1 MKTVLTDNSL
11 CAYTMYDNASDEHIS
26 KYIQSLANAGVRY
39 VEIDFRTLMKLRELP
54 KGIGYIFRLV
64 DPMFLGLTELY
75 DFDYVLLTMAD
86 VRRLVK
92 TEVPIMLEIPMVDG
106 SERYSRKLLHYA
118 SKLVDGKVTAVRIR
132 GAHPLMEQTEAFDAV
147 RAMKNEFPVP
157 IDICPTNE
165 YRTALDNAVKFTGAG
180 IDSLTVTMGVTEK
193 YCSLEEFYFTLM
205 STYESLPRELSLSPL
220 CAATVYHRCIFRN
233 RRGDGIMRYMDILDH
248 DIHFLRNVDTNK
260 RVKLRM
266 GLKDTEYLHRTF
278 ATALEKMAKDE
289 DIPDE
294 LFADLSS
301 AIKEYNGDFYNAGL
315 LDHKHKGLLN

>member
-11 CAYTMYDNASDEHIS
+11 CAYTMFDNASAEHIS

-39 VEIDFRTLMKLRELP
+39 AEIDFRTLMKLRELP

-75 DFDYVLLTMAD
+75 DFDYVLLTMPD
-86 VRRLVK
+86 VRRPVK
-92 TEVPIMLEIPMVDG
+92 TDVPVMLEIPMLDG
-106 SERYSRKLLHYA
+106 EERYSRKLLQYA
-118 SKLVDGKVTAVRIR
+118 SKLVEGKITAVRIR
-132 GAHPLMEQTEAFDAV
+132 GAHPLMDMGEAFDAV

-157 IDICPTNE
+157 VDICPTND
-165 YRTALDNAVKFTGAG
+165 YRTALDNAVKFTSAG
-180 IDSLTVTMGVTEK
+180 IDSLTITMGITEK
-193 YCSLEEFYFTLM
+193 YCSLEEYFFTLM
-205 STYESLPRELSLSPL
+205 STYEALPRELSLNPL

-266 GLKDTEYLHRTF
+266 GLKDTEYLHKTF
-278 ATALEKMAKDE
+278 ATALEQMAKDE
-289 DIPDE
+289 EIPDD

-301 AIKEYNGDFYNAGL
+301 AIREYNGDFYNAGL
-315 LDHKHKGLLN
+315 LDRKHKGLLN

>member
-11 CAYTMYDNASDEHIS
+11 CAYTMYDNVSAEHIS

-54 KGIGYIFRLV
+54 EGIGYIFRLV

-75 DFDYVLLTMAD
+75 NFDYVLLTMAD

-92 TEVPIMLEIPMVDG
+92 TDVPVMLEIPEADG
-106 SERYSRKLLHYA
+106 SEGYSGKLLHYA
-118 SKLVDGKVTAVRIR
+118 SKLVEGEITAVRIR
-132 GAHPLMEQTEAFDAV
+132 GAHPLMELEDAFDVV
-147 RAMKNEFPVP
+147 RAMKNGFPVP
-157 IDICPTNE
+157 IDLCPTND

-180 IDSLTVTMGVTEK
+180 IDSLTVTMGITEK
-193 YCSLEEFYFTLM
+193 YCSLEEYLFTLM
-205 STYESLPRELSLSPL
+205 SMYESLPRELSISPL

-233 RRGDGIMRYMDILDH
+233 RRGDGIIRYMDILDH
-248 DIHFLRNVDTNK
+248 DIHFLRNVDTNR

-278 ATALEKMAKDE
+278 ATALEQMAKDE
-289 DIPDE
+289 EIPEE
-294 LFADLSS
+294 LFADLAS
-301 AIKEYNGDFYNAGL
+301 AIKEYNGDFYNAEL
-315 LDHKHKGLLN
+315 LDRKRKGLLN

>member
-11 CAYTMYDNASDEHIS
+11 CAYTMYDNASSEYIS

-39 VEIDFRTLMKLRELP
+39 VELDFRTLMKLRELP

-86 VRRLVK
+86 VRRSVK
-92 TEVPIMLEIPMVDG
+92 TDVPIMLEIPMLDG
-106 SERYSRKLLHYA
+106 SERYSRKLLRYA
-118 SKLVDGKVTAVRIR
+118 SGLVDGKVTAVRIR
-132 GAHPLMEQTEAFDAV
+132 GAHPLMDIGDAFEAV
-147 RAMKNEFPVP
+147 RVMKNEFPVP

-180 IDSLTVTMGVTEK
+180 IDSLTVTMGITER
-193 YCSLEEFYFTLM
+193 YCSLEEFFFTLM
-205 STYESLPRELSLSPL
+205 ATYESLPRELSISPL

-278 ATALEKMAKDE
+278 ATALEQMAKDE
-289 DIPDE
+289 EIPDE

-301 AIKEYNGDFYNAGL
+301 AIKEYNGDFYNARL
-315 LDHKHKGLLN
+315 LDRKHKGLLN